1 MTKHIPNML
10 TFGRVVLTVIFL
22 VMIVYLPKVDEA
34 QQRDFLHL
42 AFVLFLV
49 AGLTDIIDG
58 KLARHF
64 NVTSKFGRIMDPL
77 ADKLLVVGAFIC
89 FAVMKLPESIFNLNE
104 TTMAVIRWG
113 TAGVIIARE
122 AYVTTIRHIAEAKG
136 INFAATVSGKAK
148 MFLQS
153 FAIGTVII
161 KTADV
166 QTATWGNCVAATV
179 YILMIAATI
188 ISGIRATQRKS
199 FKQLIEKPTASDD

>member
-1 MTKHIPNML
+1 ML

-22 VMIVYLPKVDEA
+22 GMILYLPKVAETE
-34 QQRDFLHL
+34 QRDFLHL
-42 AFVLFLV
+42 AFVLFVV

-89 FAVMKLPESIFNLNE
+89 FGIVKLPEFIFNFDE
-104 TTMAVIRWG
+104 ATMVFIRWG
-113 TAGVIIARE
+113 TAGIIIARE
-122 AYVTTIRHIAEAKG
+122 AYVTTIRQIAEAKG

-166 QTATWGNCVAATV
+166 QTATWGNCVAVAV
-179 YILMIAATI
+179 YILMIGATI

-199 FKQLIEKPTASDD
+199 FKQLIEKPAKSGDV